1 MQSFLITR
9 NSEVT
14 KEKGDI
20 PSYMIFLDIFR
31 LKNKVNK
38 GKPELEKIY
47 LTYIRQKINPI
58 I

>member
-20 PSYMIFLDIFR
+20 PSLRFFLDICR

-38 GKPELEKIY
+38 GKPEMEKTY
-47 LTYIRQKINPI
+47 LTYVRQKINPI

>member
-38 GKPELEKIY
+38 AKPELEKIY